1 VIVTAHANPTNT
13 EDLDEL
19 AKLNVV
25 FSWKEYE
32 EYIKNKK

>member
-1 VIVTAHANPTNT
+1 
-13 EDLDEL
+13 LDEL

-25 FSWKEYE
+25 FNWEEYE